1 MEYTQEFSPRNEND
15 AEAEVAVATVA
26 TLSQNAFEAPR
37 NEGDISHSNWTSN
50 TTSSGYG
57 TFTEE
62 LEGLDEHTLAAG
74 FGQRLVP
81 DDVENQSLMQA
92 HTQSES
98 PSHLAPEGQSFQTSV
113 EVPKLDPIPGL
124 PSSNPHLPGFPGSS
138 SSIPIFHLADL
149 AYTKLI
155 IHALKHAPKTVN
167 GVLLGRISVSDASI
181 DIVDA
186 VPLQHHWLLDLSSY
200 TDVGLN
206 MAGSTFPYHLPC

>member
-1 MEYTQEFSPRNEND
+1 MEYMQALTPGNGND
-15 AEAEVAVATVA
+15 LEAEAVTATVA
-26 TLSQNAFEAPR
+26 TLSQNEFEVPR
-37 NEGDISHSNWTSN
+37 NEGDISHLNWTSN
-50 TTSSGYG
+50 ATSSGYE

-62 LEGLDEHTLAAG
+62 LEGLDEHVLAAG
-74 FGQRLVP
+74 FVQRLAP
-81 DDVENQSLMQA
+81 DDVEDQFQMQA
-92 HTQSES
+92 HTENKS
-98 PSHLAPEGQSFQTSV
+98 PSYSAPEGQSFRRSGQRPTSV
-113 EVPKLDPIPGL
+113 EVPKLDPTPGL
-124 PSSNPHLPGFPGSS
+124 PSP

-181 DIVDA
+181 AIVDA

-206 MAGSTFPYHLPC
+206 MVGSTLLYLLLY